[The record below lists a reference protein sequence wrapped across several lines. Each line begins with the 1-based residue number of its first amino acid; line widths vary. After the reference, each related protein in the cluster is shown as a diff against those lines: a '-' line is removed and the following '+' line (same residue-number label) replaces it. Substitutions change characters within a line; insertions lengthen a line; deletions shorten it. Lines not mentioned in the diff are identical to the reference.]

1 VRRRLRRAALIG
13 GVAVS
18 ALALLTVLV
27 ATGVVWPNRWFAAS
41 YPVRGVDVSSYQGQ
55 IDWPALAVEDIDFA
69 YLKATEGSSDRD
81 ERFAENWAEAR
92 KTRLAVGAYH
102 FFSFESRGESQA
114 ANIVATV
121 PDDEGT
127 LPIVVDVEFYGDF
140 SRDRPPRETVRRN
153 LDALVAK
160 LRSHYGRPPIL
171 YATTESYDAYLRDAY
186 PDEPIWIRSVLLPTS
201 LSDGREWTMWQYS
214 NRDRLNGYDGEE
226 FYIDLNVL
234 SASTSL
240 ADLLAQ

>member
-1 VRRRLRRAALIG
+1 MRRLVIVGGAAIGVLVLLAALI
-13 GVAVS
+13 
-18 ALALLTVLV
+18 
-27 ATGVVWPNRWFAAS
+27 ATGVVWPNRWFAAA
-41 YPVRGVDVSSYQGQ
+41 YAVRGVDVSSYQGE
-55 IDWPALAVEDIDFA
+55 IDWPALAAEDIDFA
-69 YLKATEGSSDRD
+69 YLKATEGSSDED

-102 FFSFESRGESQA
+102 FFSFESPGESQA
-114 ANIVATV
+114 ANIIATV
-121 PDDEGT
+121 PDDKGT

-140 SRDRPPRETVRRN
+140 ARDRPPREAVRRD
-153 LDALVAK
+153 LDALIAE

-171 YATTESYDAYLRDAY
+171 YATTESYDAYLRNAY

-214 NRDRLNGYDGEE
+214 NRDRLNGYNGEE

-234 SASTSL
+234 STSTSL
-240 ADLLAQ
+240 EDLLRD